1 MDRIYRWATKTRAR
15 NNATI
20 ASITSGD
27 YIHIGRC
34 DLRSMGSRKQTMMLT
49 DENIEACKGPKK
61 GFFPVISQ
69 KLGEGKN
76 WYNAEIARKR
86 EYWLFPV
93 CKNEHWWLYVLHRRT
108 ENLWVLDSMYTEPDS
123 EYRKSIDNYVGVLL
137 KDLAAFVDDTGP
149 FNGDGFDCGYEQ
161 VNGKQPNT
169 WDCGVYVLKWMQMWD
184 PKSLGDEAPPLPH

>member
-1 MDRIYRWATKTRAR
+1 MDRIYRWATEIRAK

-27 YIHIGRC
+27 GIHIGRC
-34 DLRSMGSRKQTMMLT
+34 DLRSMGSRKQVVDYCCAMFNASRTERFETTFYCFKSLIMTMMLT

-61 GFFPVISQ
+61 
-69 KLGEGKN
+69 
-76 WYNAEIARKR
+76 EIARKR

-169 WDCGVYVLKWMQMWD
+169 
-184 PKSLGDEAPPLPH
+184 